1 MQAQAQTKW
10 AQAQA
15 QQAQA
20 QTKWAQAQ
28 AQQAQAQWAKDMY
41 GHVDTPPAVVER
53 MLECLPDECWAAGG
67 GGGGGRWL
75 DCGAGLGAIGGRILE
90 RLPCEAACEAARVDM
105 VEINPSAAAV
115 MRARFAGDGRA
126 RVVEADFL
134 AADEAADPTYDVV
147 VANPPYNVGG
157 AIKTPTNTSVHKSLD
172 GRVVWREFVRR
183 SVGML
188 RAGGHAVFLV
198 PSCWLR
204 GGEVYRL
211 LLVENDGLGIECM
224 SNTQTNS
231 AFGQLAQTPTCIVHV
246 RRRAHAPA
254 EPRHEAL
261 RMYDRASDSWV
272 EVPRAH
278 VAKERPLPTDNAR
291 LVLKLARAA
300 AAERGPTLAP
310 LVTKTTLMKKRNRQ
324 TPPSPVATAATPHAN
339 VKTCVLARSASNR
352 RRKKRPTAVLE
363 YTAEPT
369 KFQADGRPQ
378 LILAHK
384 MYGLPLLDA
393 SGAYGVTNA
402 DSYVVRAPDDDLAG
416 LARIQCLLCSPL
428 ALLVFESFRYRMRFL
443 EREAFDVLPDPRHAA
458 AATEA
463 LEALDATD
471 AAAVEAFARR
481 LQFAPVPPS
490 IAQTKDQ
497 QLLK

>member
-1 MQAQAQTKW
+1 MHHDAQAK
-10 AQAQA
+10 AQA
-15 QQAQA
+15 
-20 QTKWAQAQ
+20 KE
-28 AQQAQAQWAKDMY
+28 MY
-41 GHVDTPPAVVER
+41 GHVDTPPVVVER
-53 MLECLPDECWAAGG
+53 MLECLPAEYWATPGE
-67 GGGGGRWL
+67 GGGRCWL
-75 DCGAGLGAIGGRILE
+75 DCGAGLGAIGGRVLE
-90 RLPCEAACEAARVDM
+90 RLPPASSASPPRVDM
-105 VEINPSAAAV
+105 IEINPSAAAV
-115 MRARFAGDGRA
+115 LRVRFGGDIRA

-134 AADEAADPTYDVV
+134 APAADAACPEYDVV

-172 GRVVWREFVRR
+172 GRVVWREFVCR
-183 SVGML
+183 SLGML

-211 LLVENDGLGIECM
+211 LLVENDGLGVECM

-246 RRRAHAPA
+246 RRRAPT
-254 EPRHEAL
+254 EPRQREAL

-278 VAKERPLPTDNAR
+278 VERERPLPTDNAR
-291 LVLKLARAA
+291 LVLKLARA

-310 LVTKTTLMKKRNRQ
+310 LVTKTTLMKKRNRM

-339 VKTCVLARSASNR
+339 VKTCVLARSASNHR
-352 RRKKRPTAVLE
+352 RRKKRPTVVLE

-369 KFQADGRPQ
+369 KFQTDGRPQ

-402 DSYVVRAPDDDLAG
+402 DSYVVRAPDDDLGG
-416 LARIQCLLCSPL
+416 LARVQRLLCSPL

-443 EREAFDVLPDPRHAA
+443 EREAFDVLPDPRHAGA
-458 AATEA
+458 ALEA

-471 AAAVEAFARR
+471 AATVEAFARR

-490 IAQTKDQ
+490 VAQTKDQ
-497 QLLK
+497 QPLK

>member
-1 MQAQAQTKW
+1 MHHDAQAE
-10 AQAQA
+10 AQA
-15 QQAQA
+15 
-20 QTKWAQAQ
+20 KE
-28 AQQAQAQWAKDMY
+28 MY
-41 GHVDTPPAVVER
+41 GHVNTPPAVVER
-53 MLECLPDECWAAGG
+53 MLECLPAEYWAPDGEG
-67 GGGGGRWL
+67 RRWL
-75 DCGAGLGAIGGRILE
+75 DCGAGLGAIGGRVLE
-90 RLPCEAACEAARVDM
+90 RLPPVSGTRPARIDM
-105 VEINPSAAAV
+105 IEVNPSAAAV
-115 MRARFAGDGRA
+115 LCARFGGDVRA

-134 AADEAADPTYDVV
+134 ALGAGAACPEYDVV

-157 AIKTPTNTSVHKSLD
+157 AIKTPTNTSVQKSLD
-172 GRVVWREFVRR
+172 GRVVWRDFVRR
-183 SVGML
+183 SLGL
-188 RAGGHAVFLV
+188 LKAGGHAVFLV

-211 LLVENDGLGIECM
+211 LLVENDGLSVECM
-224 SNTQTNS
+224 SNTQTNR

-246 RRRAHAPA
+246 RRRAQDPSPPEAQH
-254 EPRHEAL
+254 AL
-261 RMYDRASDSWV
+261 RMYDRASNSWV
-272 EVPRAH
+272 GVPRAH
-278 VAKERPLPTDNAR
+278 VEKGRPLPTDNAR
-291 LVLKLARAA
+291 LVLKLAR

-310 LVTKTTLMKKRNRQ
+310 LVTKTTLMKKRNRL

-352 RRKKRPTAVLE
+352 RRKKRPTVVLE

-402 DSYVVRAPDDDLAG
+402 DSYVVRAPDDDIGG
-416 LARIQCLLCSPL
+416 LARVQGLLCSPL

-458 AATEA
+458 AAAAA
-463 LEALDATD
+463 LESLDATD
-471 AAAVEAFARR
+471 AAAVKAFARR
-481 LQFAPVPPS
+481 LQFALNAPS
-490 IAQTKDQ
+490 LGPSASEADKADEADKTDASADSSGAGASNSRK
-497 QLLK
+497 